1 MAAKEVVHY
10 GNSILRK
17 KCELIK
23 NFDNLDNLIENM
35 FDTMYEENGIGLA
48 ANQIDV
54 DLQLFIVDISDIEEE
69 GESIHVFANAE
80 IIDSHG
86 ESWLNEGCLSVPD
99 IRLDIKR
106 SNKITL
112 KYQDRNG
119 KAFSKEFDGLLA
131 RVIQHEID
139 HLNGMTIMDR
149 QMITTVVS
157 KDKFGRN
164 EKVMIT
170 DGKETKELKW
180 KKAKPLVDS
189 GDWEIYVGGPIT

>member
-80 IIDSHG
+80 IIDSDG

-99 IRLDIKR
+99 IRLDLSLIH
-106 SNKITL
+106 I
-112 KYQDRNG
+112 
-119 KAFSKEFDGLLA
+119 
-131 RVIQHEID
+131 
-139 HLNGMTIMDR
+139 
-149 QMITTVVS
+149 
-157 KDKFGRN
+157 
-164 EKVMIT
+164 
-170 DGKETKELKW
+170 
-180 KKAKPLVDS
+180 
-189 GDWEIYVGGPIT
+189 

>member
-48 ANQIDV
+48 ANQIGV

-80 IIDSHG
+80 IIDSDG

-112 KYQDRNG
+112 KYQDING

-139 HLNGMTIMDR
+139 HLNGNLIIDR
-149 QMITTVVS
+149 VS
-157 KDKFGRN
+157 KAEKIGINKDLKLIKENSLRKLESGRAS
-164 EKVMIT
+164 T
-170 DGKETKELKW
+170 L
-180 KKAKPLVDS
+180 
-189 GDWEIYVGGPIT
+189 

>member
-69 GESIHVFANAE
+69 GESIHAV
-80 IIDSHG
+80 SYTH
-86 ESWLNEGCLSVPD
+86 L
-99 IRLDIKR
+99 
-106 SNKITL
+106 TL
-112 KYQDRNG
+112 PT
-119 KAFSKEFDGLLA
+119 KA
-131 RVIQHEID
+131 
-139 HLNGMTIMDR
+139 
-149 QMITTVVS
+149 
-157 KDKFGRN
+157 
-164 EKVMIT
+164 
-170 DGKETKELKW
+170 
-180 KKAKPLVDS
+180 
-189 GDWEIYVGGPIT
+189 

>member
-69 GESIHVFANAE
+69 GESIHVFANAK
-80 IIDSHG
+80 IIDSDG
-86 ESWLNEGCLSVPD
+86 ES
-99 IRLDIKR
+99 
-106 SNKITL
+106 
-112 KYQDRNG
+112 
-119 KAFSKEFDGLLA
+119 
-131 RVIQHEID
+131 
-139 HLNGMTIMDR
+139 
-149 QMITTVVS
+149 
-157 KDKFGRN
+157 
-164 EKVMIT
+164 
-170 DGKETKELKW
+170 
-180 KKAKPLVDS
+180 
-189 GDWEIYVGGPIT
+189 

>member
-35 FDTMYEENGIGLA
+35 FDTLYEENGIGLA

-80 IIDSHG
+80 IIDSDG

-106 SNKITL
+106 SKKITL
-112 KYQDRNG
+112 K
-119 KAFSKEFDGLLA
+119 
-131 RVIQHEID
+131 I
-139 HLNGMTIMDR
+139 
-149 QMITTVVS
+149 
-157 KDKFGRN
+157 
-164 EKVMIT
+164 
-170 DGKETKELKW
+170 
-180 KKAKPLVDS
+180 
-189 GDWEIYVGGPIT
+189 

>member
-80 IIDSHG
+80 IIDTDG
-86 ESWLNEGCLSVPD
+86 EDPLNIALQ
-99 IRLDIKR
+99 IKD
-106 SNKITL
+106 KII
-112 KYQDRNG
+112 N
-119 KAFSKEFDGLLA
+119 
-131 RVIQHEID
+131 HEII
-139 HLNGMTIMDR
+139 N
-149 QMITTVVS
+149 
-157 KDKFGRN
+157 
-164 EKVMIT
+164 
-170 DGKETKELKW
+170 
-180 KKAKPLVDS
+180 
-189 GDWEIYVGGPIT
+189 

>member
-1 MAAKEVVHY
+1 MLQIDSNTKKITINRASVSSLAKKDGANQNDVIEEKLIVAAKEVVHY

-80 IIDSHG
+80 IIDSDG

-99 IRLDIKR
+99 IRLDIK
-106 SNKITL
+106 
-112 KYQDRNG
+112 
-119 KAFSKEFDGLLA
+119 
-131 RVIQHEID
+131 
-139 HLNGMTIMDR
+139 
-149 QMITTVVS
+149 
-157 KDKFGRN
+157 
-164 EKVMIT
+164 KV
-170 DGKETKELKW
+170 K
-180 KKAKPLVDS
+180 
-189 GDWEIYVGGPIT
+189 

>member
-80 IIDSHG
+80 IIDSDG
-86 ESWLNEGCLSVPD
+86 ESWLNEGCL
-99 IRLDIKR
+99 
-106 SNKITL
+106 
-112 KYQDRNG
+112 
-119 KAFSKEFDGLLA
+119 
-131 RVIQHEID
+131 
-139 HLNGMTIMDR
+139 
-149 QMITTVVS
+149 
-157 KDKFGRN
+157 
-164 EKVMIT
+164 
-170 DGKETKELKW
+170 
-180 KKAKPLVDS
+180 
-189 GDWEIYVGGPIT
+189 

>member
-86 ESWLNEGCLSVPD
+86 ELSL
-99 IRLDIKR
+99 IHI
-106 SNKITL
+106 
-112 KYQDRNG
+112 
-119 KAFSKEFDGLLA
+119 
-131 RVIQHEID
+131 
-139 HLNGMTIMDR
+139 
-149 QMITTVVS
+149 
-157 KDKFGRN
+157 
-164 EKVMIT
+164 
-170 DGKETKELKW
+170 
-180 KKAKPLVDS
+180 
-189 GDWEIYVGGPIT
+189 